1 MTFNKGYVVDTKDSI
16 GKPTQAFSWQNA
28 AASVTPTKVED
39 KGSTFSRQGSRGK
52 ETTVAV
58 SSPVGGSGFKKNAI
72 GKSTLGMKINVNN
85 SPTFKE
91 AISKFPNLAIIAGIS
106 SLEI

>member
-39 KGSTFSRQGSRGK
+39 KGSTFSR
-52 ETTVAV
+52 
-58 SSPVGGSGFKKNAI
+58 
-72 GKSTLGMKINVNN
+72 
-85 SPTFKE
+85 
-91 AISKFPNLAIIAGIS
+91 
-106 SLEI
+106 